1 MHSKN
6 EDTHHHIHSLE
17 ENEARG
23 SPDHE
28 TSSVDDYP
36 DGGWRA
42 WSVVLG
48 AWCAL
53 IPTFGIVNTSGVFE
67 EWISN
72 HQLQGHPK
80 STAAWIFSLYIF
92 FLYVAGVQ
100 VGMLVFS
107 FFIFNFFFF
116 FLLFSCVLRLGWC
129 MLIWIC
135 CVLKR
140 SYIRRLWDEI
150 PAYSRLYW
158 ARGIPDVHERLNWS
172 VCLPLSLFS

>member
-6 EDTHHHIHSLE
+6 EDVHHHVHSLE

-36 DGGWRA
+36 DGGWPA

-53 IPTFGIVNTSGVFE
+53 IPAFGIVNTSGVFE

-92 FLYVAGVQ
+92 FLYIAGVQ

-107 FFIFNFFFF
+107 SFFLFFF
-116 FLLFSCVLRLGWC
+116 FLLFSCVLRLG
-129 MLIWIC
+129 
-135 CVLKR
+135 
-140 SYIRRLWDEI
+140 
-150 PAYSRLYW
+150 
-158 ARGIPDVHERLNWS
+158 
-172 VCLPLSLFS
+172 

>member
-1 MHSKN
+1 MHMHSNKN
-6 EDTHHHIHSLE
+6 EDVHHHVHSLE
-17 ENEARG
+17 ENEANG

-28 TSSVDDYP
+28 TSSVDEYP

-53 IPTFGIVNTSGVFE
+53 VPTFGIVNTSGVFE

-107 FFIFNFFFF
+107 FF
-116 FLLFSCVLRLGWC
+116 FLALLMRVASWMMYADMDWLRF
-129 MLIWIC
+129 
-135 CVLKR
+135 KR

-158 ARGIPDVHERLNWS
+158 GRGIPDAHERLNWS
-172 VCLPLSLFS
+172 ACLSLSS